1 MQVKFKIKVSD
12 ERAFAVYEEI
22 ARGSRPESRFY
33 TMVAASTAIAALG
46 LIMNSTAVVIGA
58 MLVAPLMTPIFGI
71 ALALVRGD
79 TTLLGQAIRAEIA
92 GILLTV
98 SLGCLFGFA
107 MPEFEAT
114 QEMLSRT
121 SPNLLD
127 LFVAIFAGF
136 AGAYAMVDEHISPA
150 LPGVAIA
157 TAIVPPLANSGL
169 CIALGAYSG
178 AMSSFLLFLANLLS
192 ILLVAAAIFMASKM
206 GREFESITKIDVARR
221 FGLAAFVF
229 LIIAIV
235 LSKGL
240 YDMVQARHFKR
251 TIDSVLKREL
261 SHLTATELRKVVH
274 HKQSGKIYI
283 LAHVHASGDIQPS
296 RVKLMEKAI
305 EDEVEKP
312 VELFVRSTLSKD
324 ISATGSTNQVITE
337 SLDGFSLS
345 QETDPRIKIV
355 KQSEQAIREYLET
368 QLGMYMEEINLLPI
382 SGKPVILVSIFGV
395 RKLSSEEIGKLES
408 EIRSRTGKGTL
419 YLVVRHIKLD
429 LYDQMGKAYVEWGTY
444 KEDTSEHDR
453 VFNKIRS
460 LVTAELENSEYF
472 LTNFNLTI
480 RTGIYHVLI
489 EMTGNKLYSHVE
501 LLKLRKKI
509 SAMTGKIV
517 RVYARSKPEVVLT
530 EKGFTSFDKL
540 QEMFF
545 KQSEILYQKQINQSL
560 NEGL

>member
-1 MQVKFKIKVSD
+1 MKVAFKINVSN

-79 TTLLGQAIRAEIA
+79 TTLLWQAIRAEIA
-92 GILLTV
+92 GVLLTV

-460 LVTAELENSEYF
+460 LVTAELENSGYF

-501 LLKLRKKI
+501 LMKLRKKI
-509 SAMTGKIV
+509 STMTGKIV
-517 RVYARSKPEVVLT
+517 QVYARSKPEVVLT

-545 KQSEILYQKQINQSL
+545 KQSEILYQKQISQSL